1 MRSILAIL
9 GLVMVLGF
17 PERGGAQ
24 YRRDLRVGIT
34 APEGASVAGRVTGML
49 ASIRESRTYWK
60 EGGIAGGVVTA
71 AIGFIFLMDKDS
83 KGDRAAP
90 LYAIPPLT
98 VLSALVGFGPGAL
111 VGSLIPKRPPADST
125 ATGSH

>member
-1 MRSILAIL
+1 MALA
-9 GLVMVLGF
+9 
-17 PERGGAQ
+17 AQ
-24 YRRDLRVGIT
+24 YRADLRVGIS
-34 APEGASVAGRVTGML
+34 APAVAVDSAGIL
-49 ASIRESRTYWK
+49 AARIESRIHWK

-71 AIGFIFLMDKDS
+71 AIGFSFPMDKDS

-111 VGSLIPKRPPADST
+111 VGSLIPKRPRADST